1 MDASQSQP
9 LTTTQTVIS
18 RDHKKS
24 SVNIW
29 LVVALIVA
37 VILMLVFLYLYMSNK
52 NKANKGKASK
62 AQ

>member
-37 VILMLVFLYLYMSNK
+37 VILMLIFLYLYVSNK
-52 NKANKGKASK
+52 NKANKGKNKS
-62 AQ
+62 Q